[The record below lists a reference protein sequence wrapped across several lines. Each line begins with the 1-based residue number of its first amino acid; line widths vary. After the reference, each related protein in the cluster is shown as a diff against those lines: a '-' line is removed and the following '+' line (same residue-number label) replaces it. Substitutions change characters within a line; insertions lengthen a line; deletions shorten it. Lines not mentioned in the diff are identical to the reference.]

1 MYHVGNIKNMVEY
14 GYIED
19 GFLRSR
25 ILEPYTE
32 KYLNE
37 QGEVATRTVT
47 VEEQIANLSPEWKP
61 VDAVDENQLACD
73 EANHI
78 MRLVPYDAGDHIGY
92 HYVKAVDNFKM
103 KTQIAALQD
112 ELAATDYQVIKC
124 YEAQLV
130 GEPLP
135 YDIQT
140 LHTSRNAIRAQINS
154 IQAIQTQLLSL

>member
-1 MYHVGNIKNMVEY
+1 MTMVEY

-32 KYLNE
+32 NYLDEEGNTQSRIVSIE
-37 QGEVATRTVT
+37 AQVAK
-47 VEEQIANLSPEWKP
+47 LSPQWKP
-61 VDAVDENQLACD
+61 VVAVDES
-73 EANHI
+73 
-78 MRLVPYDAGDHIGY
+78 RLVCNEENYTIRIVPYDAGDRIDY
-92 HYVKAVDNFKM
+92 HYVKVVDNYKIKADIEAL
-103 KTQIAALQD
+103 KT

-124 YEAQLV
+124 YEASLA

-135 YDIQT
+135 YDIQA

-154 IQAIQTQLLSL
+154 IEATQIQLLTANAENI